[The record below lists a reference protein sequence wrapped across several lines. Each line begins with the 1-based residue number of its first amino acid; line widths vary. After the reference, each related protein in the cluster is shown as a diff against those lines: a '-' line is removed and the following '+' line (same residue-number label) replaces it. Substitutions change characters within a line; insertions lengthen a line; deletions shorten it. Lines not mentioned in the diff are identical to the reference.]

1 MSYDVFIG
9 GFGMV
14 SSGIP
19 GDQAS
24 IICVLDFLN
33 QNTQEVKH
41 ERFLITTRQNN
52 VRIFGTAL
60 SLTKRQTDKQI
71 LKHEKK

>member
-19 GDQAS
+19 GDQAG
-24 IICVLDFLN
+24 IICVLDFQN

-41 ERFLITTRQNN
+41 ERFFNI
-52 VRIFGTAL
+52 
-60 SLTKRQTDKQI
+60 D
-71 LKHEKK
+71 